1 MQLEMAHIR
10 QCGYAMDNEEH
21 ERGVRCIAAPIFDFS
36 RNPIAAISVSA
47 PVTRLDDSQIE
58 RIASARNE
66 CSGKHLLHAGHG
78 ARHMKPSP
86 SALGPP
92 DLSLKFSQKQ
102 HASNVC
108 HDKENGSGT

>member
-1 MQLEMAHIR
+1 MAHIR

-58 RIASARNE
+58 RIAS
-66 CSGKHLLHAGHG
+66 LV
-78 ARHMKPSP
+78 M
-86 SALGPP
+86 SAAANISSMQGMEP
-92 DLSLKFSQKQ
+92 
-102 HASNVC
+102 A
-108 HDKENGSGT
+108 T